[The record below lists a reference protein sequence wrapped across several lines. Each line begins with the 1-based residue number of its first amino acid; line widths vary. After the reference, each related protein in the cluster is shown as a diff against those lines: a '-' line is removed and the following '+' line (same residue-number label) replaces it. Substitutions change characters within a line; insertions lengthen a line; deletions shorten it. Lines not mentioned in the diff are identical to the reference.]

1 VGEIMNEE
9 KPEKIVLPKDLQLE
23 MLKFFLRTSI
33 PRIKKEKQQEAESSL
48 SENSDKE

>member
-1 VGEIMNEE
+1 MNEE